1 MLAGKER
8 IALFDFCETLVSFQT
23 ADAFV
28 AYVESVAENRWM
40 RWVAFFHRLLRKSHI
55 LSLLFK
61 MFPNGSVNKRLVA
74 LRLRGIPEA
83 EMNLHAQAYY
93 EKKIRPALIS
103 AVVDQL
109 LTLQSEGWRI
119 VLVSGGYE
127 SYLVFFARE
136 FNLLREDVI
145 ATRLKFRNGRCT
157 GRLAGKDCMYNNKI
171 EYLEHH
177 FQKDK
182 TESIAFSDSKSDLPL
197 LLWADRG
204 VVVAKR
210 SSDRIHWGKEYG
222 FSELLWD

>member
-1 MLAGKER
+1 MLEGKER

-40 RWVAFFHRLLRKSHI
+40 RWVSFFHRLLRKSHI

-74 LRLRGIPEA
+74 LRLRGIPET
-83 EMNLHAQAYY
+83 EMYLHAQAYY
-93 EKKIRPALIS
+93 EKMIRPALIS

-109 LTLQSEGWRI
+109 HTLQSEGWRI

-145 ATRLKFRNGRCT
+145 ATRLQFRNGRCT
-157 GRLAGKDCMYNNKI
+157 GRFAGKDCMYNNKI

-204 VVVAKR
+204 VVVAKKT
-210 SSDRIHWGKEYG
+210 SDSTHWGNEYG